1 MVLNYILSLFSHDIG
16 IDLGTANTMVHVRGR
31 GIVIREPSVVVIR
44 KKTKEVL
51 AVGAEAK
58 RMIGKTPADIVAIR
72 PLRDGVIRDFEITE
86 KMLSYFIQKVHRSP
100 SNIPRL
106 PRPRVIMGIP
116 SGVTEVERRAVSDAA
131 LGAGARKVSLV
142 EESMAAAIGAGLP
155 IREPEGSMVVDIG
168 GGTTEVAVIS
178 LGGIVT
184 NRSLRVGGD
193 EMDER
198 IIAYAKSELN
208 LLLGEST
215 AEEIKIA
222 IGSAFPFKGEEEVTG
237 VLRGRD
243 LSSGLP
249 RICEVTV
256 FQIRDALS
264 RLAETIVGAVKD
276 VLEDTPPELVADIQ
290 RKGLT
295 LAGGGSQLLGFDQL
309 LARETRLPVKV
320 ARDPMTCVV
329 RGCGLLLED
338 ADLLKRVQVL

>member
-1 MVLNYILSLFSHDIG
+1 
-16 IDLGTANTMVHVRGR
+16 MVHVRGR
-31 GIVIREPSVVVIR
+31 GIVIREPSVVVIH
-44 KKTKEVL
+44 KKTKDVL

-58 RMIGKTPADIVAIR
+58 RMVGKTPANIVAIR
-72 PLRDGVIRDFEITE
+72 PLRDGVVRDFEITE

-100 SNIPRL
+100 SNIPRI
-106 PRPRVIMGIP
+106 PRPRVVMGIP

-131 LGAGARKVSLV
+131 LSAGARKVSLV

-155 IREPEGSMVVDIG
+155 IREPEGSLVVDIG
-168 GGTTEVAVIS
+168 GGTTEVAIIS

-193 EMDER
+193 EMDGR

-208 LLLGEST
+208 LLLGERT

-222 IGSAFPFKGEEEVTG
+222 IGSAFSFKGEEEVTG
-237 VLRGRD
+237 ILRGRD

-256 FQIRDALS
+256 FQVREAIARPV
-264 RLAETIVGAVKD
+264 RTIVGAVKD
-276 VLEDTPPELVADIQ
+276 ALEDTPPELVADIQ

-309 LARETRLPVKV
+309 LARETQLPVKV

-338 ADLLKRVQVL
+338 ADLLRRVRVL